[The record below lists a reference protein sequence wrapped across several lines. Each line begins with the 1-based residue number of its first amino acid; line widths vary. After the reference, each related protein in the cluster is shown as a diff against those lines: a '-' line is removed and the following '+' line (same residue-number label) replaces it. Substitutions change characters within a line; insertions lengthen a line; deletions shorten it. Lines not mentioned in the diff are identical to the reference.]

1 MKLLNKL
8 ALATAVAALSTA
20 SFAMEAMTD
29 DSMAATTGQD
39 GINLQINTSAA
50 VTADS
55 VLIHDNDGFAGA
67 ADAGAIILNGLS
79 ITGTGAGAP
88 GTSISADI
96 DAGSNGGAATLQIA
110 ATLGAATVAF
120 DGIQVGTSGTY
131 DAATNSRGATAP
143 VDILGPVSI
152 GFGDITANI
161 QLGNEIQGDMIALS
175 SNIAGGISLEAQLID
190 NDGGV
195 AGNQGNIDLG
205 TIRVTDVD
213 SANLTLNAGVNV
225 DGSTGLEISTDA
237 TARDIYITDFG
248 FNTGLGNATTIGD
261 IEVSNLS
268 AGITTISV
276 QGK

>member
-1 MKLLNKL
+1 
-8 ALATAVAALSTA
+8 
-20 SFAMEAMTD
+20 
-29 DSMAATTGQD
+29 
-39 GINLQINTSAA
+39 
-50 VTADS
+50 
-55 VLIHDNDGFAGA
+55 
-67 ADAGAIILNGLS
+67 
-79 ITGTGAGAP
+79 
-88 GTSISADI
+88 
-96 DAGSNGGAATLQIA
+96 
-110 ATLGAATVAF
+110 
-120 DGIQVGTSGTY
+120 
-131 DAATNSRGATAP
+131 
-143 VDILGPVSI
+143 
-152 GFGDITANI
+152 
-161 QLGNEIQGDMIALS
+161 MIALS

-248 FNTGLGNATTIGD
+248 FNTGLGNPTTIGD

>member
-248 FNTGLGNATTIGD
+248 FNTGLGNPTTIGD

>member
-1 MKLLNKL
+1 
-8 ALATAVAALSTA
+8 
-20 SFAMEAMTD
+20 MEAMTD

-248 FNTGLGNATTIGD
+248 FNTGLGNPTTIGD